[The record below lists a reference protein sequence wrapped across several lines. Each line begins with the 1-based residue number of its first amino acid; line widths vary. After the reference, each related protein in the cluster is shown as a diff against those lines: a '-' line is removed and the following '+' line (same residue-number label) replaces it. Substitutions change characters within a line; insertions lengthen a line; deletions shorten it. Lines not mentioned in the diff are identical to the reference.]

1 MPCQPPSVEQEDA
14 MHSLQQI
21 RRRYWSSSTDSNRA
35 VMDLASST
43 TGVDGLSAIGFSSR
57 IRPSLQLNNTN
68 DRAAHLVSILDE
80 ALDIC
85 RMDFGSE

>member
-1 MPCQPPSVEQEDA
+1 MPCQPSSLEQEDA

-21 RRRYWSSSTDSNRA
+21 RQRYRSSWTDSNRV
-35 VMDLASST
+35 VMDLVPST
-43 TGVDGLSAIGFSSR
+43 TGIDGLPVRAHSSQ
-57 IRPSLQLNNTN
+57 IHPNSPLKNTN
-68 DRAAHLVSILDE
+68 DRAAYLVSILDE